1 MIEIGEGQRF
11 LGKRNALVSY
21 RAALWLFLF
30 LFFSF
35 LFFSFSL
42 IEALACPH
50 APVDSKRYSRSASGY
65 IEGDCEMVFAGL
77 K

>member
-1 MIEIGEGQRF
+1 MV
-11 LGKRNALVSY
+11 VS
-21 RAALWLFLF
+21 F
-30 LFFSF
+30 FFSSLSF
-35 LFFSFSL
+35 FFSFSL

-65 IEGDCEMVFAGL
+65 IERDCEMVFAGL

>member
-30 LFFSF
+30 SF
-35 LFFSFSL
+35 LLFPFFSFSL

-65 IEGDCEMVFAGL
+65 IERDCEMVFAGL